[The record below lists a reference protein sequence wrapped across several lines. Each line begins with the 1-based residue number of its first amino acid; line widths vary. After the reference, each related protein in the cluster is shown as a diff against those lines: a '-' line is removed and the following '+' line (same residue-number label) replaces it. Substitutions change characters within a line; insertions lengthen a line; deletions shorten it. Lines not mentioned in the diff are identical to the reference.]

1 VALAADARG
10 AWVGL
15 RGATPGV
22 SLLVRIDL
30 STTQISRTFQV
41 PGGVERVE
49 TFDGAVWVATSTT
62 HRLLRLN
69 TQSGAIE
76 HSFRLAAGGVGD
88 LESGGGYLWASL
100 SGQGRLA
107 RIDPGKGRMRLLG
120 VGRLPWGLAYA
131 GGVVYVANRGSSSVA
146 RVHAHTLRRVG
157 PAIRVPRDPFV
168 LTAVNGDVWVS
179 CLSGRRVVRLRST

>member
-1 VALAADARG
+1 VALAADSRG

-30 STTQISRTFQV
+30 ATGRISRTFHV

-49 TFDGAVWVATSTT
+49 SFDGAVWVATRST

-69 TQSGAIE
+69 SQTGAVE
-76 HSFRLAAGGVGD
+76 RSWRLAAGGVGD
-88 LESGGGYLWASL
+88 LESGGHYLWASL

-107 RIDPGKGRMRLLG
+107 RVDPRTGRMRLVG
-120 VGRLPWGLAYA
+120 VGRLPWGLAYT
-131 GGVVYVANRGSSSVA
+131 GGVIYVANRGSSSIS
-146 RVHAHTLRRVG
+146 RVDPRTLRPVG
-157 PAIRVPRDPFV
+157 PATRVPRDPFV
-168 LTAVNGDVWVS
+168 MTAVNGDVWVS
-179 CLSGRRVVRLRST
+179 CLSGRRVVRLRTS